1 MLIQLVLSAV
11 AILLAWT
18 VVDLLLHRLFLRPLY
33 EQNPALWRPFDHLN
47 VALIYVTTF
56 TLIAT
61 FIGVY
66 ILLIQPKSLSAG
78 LSLGAFLGL
87 ALGIAAGFGT
97 YIHMPIPR
105 TLAWG
110 WLIGGWLKGIV
121 AGALLGMLITGA

>member
-1 MLIQLVLSAV
+1 MRIQLVLSAV
-11 AILLAWT
+11 AILLAWM

-33 EQNPALWRPFDHLN
+33 EQNPALWRSFDHLN
-47 VALIYVTTF
+47 IPLIYVTTF
-56 TLIAT
+56 MLIGV

-66 ILLIQPKSLSAG
+66 ALLIQPKSLGAG
-78 LSLGAFLGL
+78 LAFGAFLGL
-87 ALGIAAGFGT
+87 ALGVGSAGGT

-121 AGALLGMLITGA
+121 AGAILGMLSTGA

>member
-18 VVDLLLHRLFLRPLY
+18 VVDLLLHRFFLRPLY
-33 EQNPALWRPFDHLN
+33 AQNPALWRSFDHLN
-47 VALIYVTTF
+47 VLLIYVTTF
-56 TLIAT
+56 TLIGV

-66 ILLIQPKSLSAG
+66 ALLIQPKSLGAG
-78 LSLGAFLGL
+78 LTFGAFLGL
-87 ALGIAAGFGT
+87 ALGVGSAGGT

-121 AGALLGMLITGA
+121 AGTLLGMLITGA